1 MDVSVHNIK
10 TFVCLASAPKKHTE
24 HKTMRAPRY
33 KRRQTSRR
41 ADKLPPEQRFA
52 LGGLLNEYLMAV
64 DLTSFRKTG
73 RFFLFL
79 GYLPCRLSVWE
90 CYIAKYP

>member
-10 TFVCLASAPKKHTE
+10 TFVCLVSAPKKHTK
-24 HKTMRAPRY
+24 HKTMRAPRH
-33 KRRQTSRR
+33 KCGQASRR
-41 ADKLPPEQRFA
+41 ADKPPPAQRFV
-52 LGGLLNEYLMAV
+52 LGGLLNEFHMAV
-64 DLTSFRKTG
+64 DHASFRKIG

-79 GYLPCRLSVWE
+79 GYLSCRLSVWE